1 MGVEFHLRLLEFPSI
16 RPFYYNPQVL
26 HLRESVHL
34 HTNDIALQVVD
45 VGVHDTVILHHRRA
59 ALCIVEEVQL
69 VRPARQLRDG
79 LAVQLVVGRGRCLHA
94 MLVSCSVFKE
104 RRKIVG

>member
-34 HTNDIALQVVD
+34 HTNDVTLQIVD
-45 VGVHDTVILHHRRA
+45 VGVHRTIIFHHRRA
-59 ALCIVEEVQL
+59 ALRIVEEVQL
-69 VRPARQLRDG
+69 VRPTRQLRDE
-79 LAVQLVVGRGRCLHA
+79 LAV
-94 MLVSCSVFKE
+94 K
-104 RRKIVG
+104 